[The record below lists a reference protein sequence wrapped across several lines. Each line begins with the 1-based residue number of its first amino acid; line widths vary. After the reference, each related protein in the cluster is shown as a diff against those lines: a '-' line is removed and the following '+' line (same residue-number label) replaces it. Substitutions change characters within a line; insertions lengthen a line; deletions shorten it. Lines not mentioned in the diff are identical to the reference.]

1 MVVNHLKVLTENV
14 QTIAFCPYSQT
25 VENDTGRAHL
35 GQEQQSSV
43 FILYHHHCCSHQEH
57 QTSDYSDIFQIF
69 SVGWSIRVWQPS
81 HPAKGSS
88 SLFSKVRK
96 NLWEQRAALLSYL
109 LSWHIF
115 LKKKRKKWRSCL
127 LFCHSLQCFPFLTLK
142 HHQITIDLCGKEMLQ
157 HIRLIFKCP
166 GNW

>member
-1 MVVNHLKVLTENV
+1 MIEVVSIKAIFPKYHCSLSW
-14 QTIAFCPYSQT
+14 CP
-25 VENDTGRAHL
+25 DCWGRYRKSAPRSRAAIIGFHFASSSL
-35 GQEQQSSV
+35 LQS
-43 FILYHHHCCSHQEH
+43 H
-57 QTSDYSDIFQIF
+57 TSDYSNIFQIF

-96 NLWEQRAALLSYL
+96 NLWEQRAALSYIYWAELYFLS
-109 LSWHIF
+109 
-115 LKKKRKKWRSCL
+115 KKERKKWRSCL

-142 HHQITIDLCGKEMLQ
+142 HHQITIDLWGKEMLQ
-157 HIRLIFKCP
+157 YIKLIFKCF

>member
-1 MVVNHLKVLTENV
+1 MIEVVSIKAIFPKYHCSLSW
-14 QTIAFCPYSQT
+14 CP
-25 VENDTGRAHL
+25 DCWGRYRKSAPRSRAAIIGFHFASSSL
-35 GQEQQSSV
+35 LQS
-43 FILYHHHCCSHQEH
+43 H
-57 QTSDYSDIFQIF
+57 TSDYSNMFQIF

-96 NLWEQRAALLSYL
+96 NLWEQRAALLRFL

-115 LKKKRKKWRSCL
+115 WKKKGKKWRSCL
-127 LFCHSLQCFPFLTLK
+127 LFCHSLQCFPLLTLK
-142 HHQITIDLCGKEMLQ
+142 HHQITIDLWGKEMWQ